1 MNSLAK
7 YRDIVFELIDKM
19 ISTKG
24 ENAEKAPNII
34 ADSLKN
40 DKFLYIFGTVHSMIM
55 ALEVFYRAGGL
66 VQVYPLFD
74 LSRSGFNGAFKSTKL
89 ERVSGHAKAILD
101 THSVKPGST
110 LTIVSTSGK
119 NAVPVEMALEAKE
132 RGLKIIA
139 LTSVDY
145 SKDVP
150 AENPLSKK
158 LYEIADVVINNY
170 IPADAIFSVENF
182 PQKIAPV
189 STIMNASILQS
200 IEIRVVEKLLA
211 MGVKP
216 KIWMSANVPGGIE
229 YNKIY
234 LKEYSGENKVSIGPR
249 SGK

>member
-7 YRDIVFELIDKM
+7 YRDIVFELIDKV
-19 ISTKG
+19 ISTQS
-24 ENAEKAPNII
+24 ENIEKAADMI

-40 DKFLYIFGTVHSMIM
+40 DKFIYIFGTGHSMMM

-74 LSRSGFNGAFKSTKL
+74 LSLSWFNGAFKSTKL
-89 ERVSGHAKAILD
+89 ERVSGYAKAILD
-101 THSVKPGST
+101 AHDVKSGST
-110 LTIVSTSGK
+110 LVIVSNSGK

-132 RGLKIIA
+132 RGLKVVA

-145 SKDVP
+145 SKSVP
-150 AENPLSKK
+150 AENPLGKK
-158 LYEIADVVINNY
+158 LYEIADVVIDNY
-170 IPADAIFSVENF
+170 VPAGDAIFSVENF

-189 STIMNASILQS
+189 STIINAFILQS

-216 KIWMSANVPGGIE
+216 KVWMSANVPGGIE
-229 YNKIY
+229 YNRTYLREFSEKIKY
-234 LKEYSGENKVSIGPR
+234 L
-249 SGK
+249 